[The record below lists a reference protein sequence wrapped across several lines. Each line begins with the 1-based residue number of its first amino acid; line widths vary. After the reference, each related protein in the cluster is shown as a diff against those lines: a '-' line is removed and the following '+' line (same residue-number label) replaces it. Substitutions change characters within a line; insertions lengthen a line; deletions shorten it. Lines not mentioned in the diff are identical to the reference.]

1 MAETETSVDG
11 VSPFVSQ
18 RDEGDKSGRT
28 DTIENPVLG
37 SRITFLERSADT
49 GGEYVLV
56 EIVEAPQA
64 LGPPLHIHP
73 NQSETFEVAE
83 GKLNLEVDG
92 EEWTL
97 GAGESTTVPPGQPH
111 RYWNGSDEQIR
122 ATMELRP
129 AGNFEIFLETTAGLA
144 AAGKVNAAGVANPLQ
159 TAVILQEYW
168 DVLRLVSPPQWIQK
182 PLFAVLAPVGRL
194 LGYRP
199 DYRYAALT
207 GTEPETPE

>member
-1 MAETETSVDG
+1 
-11 VSPFVSQ
+11 
-18 RDEGDKSGRT
+18 
-28 DTIENPVLG
+28 
-37 SRITFLERSADT
+37 
-49 GGEYVLV
+49 
-56 EIVEAPQA
+56 
-64 LGPPLHIHP
+64 
-73 NQSETFEVAE
+73 
-83 GKLNLEVDG
+83 
-92 EEWTL
+92 
-97 GAGESTTVPPGQPH
+97 
-111 RYWNGSDEQIR
+111 
-122 ATMELRP
+122 MELRP